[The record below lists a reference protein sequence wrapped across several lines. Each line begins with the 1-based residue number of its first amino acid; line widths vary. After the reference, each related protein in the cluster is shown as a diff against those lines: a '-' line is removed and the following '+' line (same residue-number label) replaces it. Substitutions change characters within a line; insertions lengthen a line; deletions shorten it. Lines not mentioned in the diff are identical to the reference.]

1 MRNGDAVINVVPV
14 PSELKTANEHIV
26 LETNYPFENSF
37 KYAVEV
43 KDAITFKIR
52 IPSFAKNVTVN
63 GEATEAN
70 ELSFDLIAGEKLEI
84 NVAFDIT
91 PEFIDRPHG
100 LKSVKCGSLVFSVPI
115 QHEKKML
122 EYERDGVERKFPYCD
137 YELVPVSDWN
147 YAYASDKLELIKNG
161 VSEVPFSSKNPPV
174 MIKTGVKKIDWG
186 FEDGYD
192 TVCAKIPESRE
203 PLGDEEE
210 ILLYPYGCAKLRMT
224 EIPKI

>member
-1 MRNGDAVINVVPV
+1 M
-14 PSELKTANEHIV
+14 

-37 KYAVEV
+37 RYSVEV

-63 GEATEAN
+63 GEATGES
-70 ELSFDLIAGEKLEI
+70 ELSFDLIAGEKAEI
-84 NVAFDIT
+84 NVVFET
-91 PEFIDRPHG
+91 NPEFIARPHN
-100 LKSVKCGSLVFSVPI
+100 LTSVKCGSLIFSVPI
-115 QHEKKML
+115 KFEKRML

-137 YELVPVSDWN
+137 YELIPVSDWN
-147 YAYASDKLELIKNG
+147 YAYASDKLEIIRNG
-161 VSEVPFSSKNPPV
+161 VSDVPFSSVNPPV
-174 MIKTGVKKIDWG
+174 TIKADIKKIDWG
-186 FEDGYD
+186 YEDGYD

-203 PLGDEEE
+203 PVSDKEE